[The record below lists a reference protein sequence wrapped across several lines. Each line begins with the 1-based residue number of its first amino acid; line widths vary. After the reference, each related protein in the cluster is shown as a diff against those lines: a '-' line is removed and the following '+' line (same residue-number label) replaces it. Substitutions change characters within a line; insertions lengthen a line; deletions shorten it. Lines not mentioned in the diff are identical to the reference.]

1 MLSGI
6 IYSILSNVETAER
19 TVRIDSFFPEQ
30 ESNDLSLTHRMCEL
44 HSLCLNNL
52 ISRLTHSETEFK
64 INKKKRNIIIA
75 IVALI
80 VVLAG
85 IITGL
90 VIYNINN
97 KPVETEEPTTE
108 TIVVD
113 EPTEEPA
120 STEEPTTSEEPEE
133 TEEPT
138 EEVKPTEEPA
148 STEEPSHTHTWS
160 KATCTS
166 PKTCSCGETSG
177 SPLGH
182 SFSNGKCSRCG
193 AKDPNYQEPTPPAHT
208 HSYSSKVTKEATCT
222 SNGTITYTCSCGDSY
237 TESTPALGHNWS
249 NADCTH
255 CKTCSRCGAT
265 EGSALGHDYR
275 EHTLFYVMIH
285 VYCIHY
291 CELF

>member
-1 MLSGI
+1 MK
-6 IYSILSNVETAER
+6 
-19 TVRIDSFFPEQ
+19 
-30 ESNDLSLTHRMCEL
+30 
-44 HSLCLNNL
+44 
-52 ISRLTHSETEFK
+52 ETEFK

-75 IVALI
+75 VIVAILI
-80 VVLAG
+80 IAG
-85 IITGL
+85 IITGI
-90 VIYNINN
+90 VIFN

-208 HSYSSKVTKEATCT
+208 HSYNSKVTTEATCT

-265 EGSALGHDYR
+265 EGSALGHDYQDHG
-275 EHTLFYVMIH
+275 ETVHHPAEWKDSLKCHDCGATYDTASEMVAHQSAEGHCGYGSCSVKVKDAWDEVIH
-285 VYCIHY
+285 KWICSRCGH
-291 CELF
+291 CK

>member
-1 MLSGI
+1 MK
-6 IYSILSNVETAER
+6 
-19 TVRIDSFFPEQ
+19 
-30 ESNDLSLTHRMCEL
+30 
-44 HSLCLNNL
+44 
-52 ISRLTHSETEFK
+52 ETEFK

-75 IVALI
+75 VIVAILI
-80 VVLAG
+80 IAG
-85 IITGL
+85 IITGI
-90 VIYNINN
+90 VIFN

-113 EPTEEPA
+113 EPTEEPEE
-120 STEEPTTSEEPEE
+120 TEEPATSEEQEE

-148 STEEPSHTHTWS
+148 STEEPTHTHKWS

-208 HSYSSKVTKEATCT
+208 HSYNSKVTTEATCT
-222 SNGTITYTCSCGDSY
+222 SNGTITYTCSCGHSY

-265 EGSALGHDYR
+265 DGSALGHDYR
-275 EHTLFYVMIH
+275 EHTETIH
-285 VYCIHY
+285 HPGESIPVEVCYDCGFTGNASEVGDHLYSTGHTGSYGDVIETEGWDEIITKWICSRCGH
-291 CELF
+291 CK

>member
-1 MLSGI
+1 MK
-6 IYSILSNVETAER
+6 
-19 TVRIDSFFPEQ
+19 
-30 ESNDLSLTHRMCEL
+30 
-44 HSLCLNNL
+44 
-52 ISRLTHSETEFK
+52 ETEFK

-75 IVALI
+75 IVASI

-85 IITGL
+85 IITGV

-108 TIVVD
+108 TIVDD

-120 STEEPTTSEEPEE
+120 PSEEPEE

-148 STEEPSHTHTWS
+148 STEEPVHTHTWS

-208 HSYSSKVTKEATCT
+208 HSYSSSVTSDATCT
-222 SNGTITYTCSCGDSY
+222 SNGTITYTCSCGHSY

-255 CKTCSRCGAT
+255 CKTCSR
-265 EGSALGHDYR
+265 
-275 EHTLFYVMIH
+275 
-285 VYCIHY
+285 
-291 CELF
+291 

>member
-1 MLSGI
+1 MK
-6 IYSILSNVETAER
+6 
-19 TVRIDSFFPEQ
+19 
-30 ESNDLSLTHRMCEL
+30 
-44 HSLCLNNL
+44 
-52 ISRLTHSETEFK
+52 ETEFK

-75 IVALI
+75 VIVAILI
-80 VVLAG
+80 IAG
-85 IITGL
+85 IITGI
-90 VIYNINN
+90 VIFN

-113 EPTEEPA
+113 EPTEE
-120 STEEPTTSEEPEE
+120 TKEPTTSK
-133 TEEPT
+133 EPT
-138 EEVKPTEEPA
+138 EEVKPTKEPA
-148 STEEPSHTHTWS
+148 STEEPVHTHIWS

-193 AKDPNYQEPTPPAHT
+193 AKDPNYQEPTPPVHT
-208 HSYSSKVTKEATCT
+208 HSYSSKVTAEATCT
-222 SNGTITYTCSCGDSY
+222 SNGTITYTCSCGHSY

-275 EHTLFYVMIH
+275 EHTETIH
-285 VYCIHY
+285 HPGEVVFGCKCNDCGIVLTPDEMAAHQDST
-291 CELF
+291 CHIGWDGVEITKPDWDEIITKLICSRCGHCK

>member
-1 MLSGI
+1 MK
-6 IYSILSNVETAER
+6 
-19 TVRIDSFFPEQ
+19 
-30 ESNDLSLTHRMCEL
+30 
-44 HSLCLNNL
+44 
-52 ISRLTHSETEFK
+52 ETEFK

-75 IVALI
+75 VIVAILI
-80 VVLAG
+80 IAG
-85 IITGL
+85 IITGI
-90 VIYNINN
+90 VIFN
-97 KPVETEEPTTE
+97 KPVETDEPTTK

-113 EPTEEPA
+113 EPTEE
-120 STEEPTTSEEPEE
+120 TEEPTTSEEPEE
-133 TEEPT
+133 TEEPK

-148 STEEPSHTHTWS
+148 STEEPTHTHKWS

-208 HSYSSKVTKEATCT
+208 HSYSSKVTTEATCT

-275 EHTLFYVMIH
+275 EHTETIHHPGEIIFTEVCYDCGYVGNDQVDHRNRTGHTGSYGDVIETEGWDEIIPKWICSRCGH
-285 VYCIHY
+285 CK
-291 CELF
+291 

>member
-1 MLSGI
+1 MK
-6 IYSILSNVETAER
+6 
-19 TVRIDSFFPEQ
+19 
-30 ESNDLSLTHRMCEL
+30 
-44 HSLCLNNL
+44 
-52 ISRLTHSETEFK
+52 ETEFK

-75 IVALI
+75 IVASI

-85 IITGL
+85 IITGV

-113 EPTEEPA
+113 EPTEETKKPTT
-120 STEEPTTSEEPEE
+120 SEEPTTSKESTTSEEPEE

-148 STEEPSHTHTWS
+148 STEEPVHTHTWS
-160 KATCTS
+160 PATCTS
-166 PKTCSCGETSG
+166 PKTCSCGKTSG

-208 HSYSSKVTKEATCT
+208 HSYNSKVTAEATCT
-222 SNGTITYTCSCGDSY
+222 SNGTITYTCNCGDSY
-237 TESTPALGHNWS
+237 TESTPAIGHDYQDHEETIHHPGETRCLEHCY
-249 NADCTH
+249 DCDFIGTSSEVGDHLYETGHTGSYTH
-255 CKTCSRCGAT
+255 TITTPGWDEIITKWICSRCG
-265 EGSALGHDYR
+265 H
-275 EHTLFYVMIH
+275 
-285 VYCIHY
+285 CK
-291 CELF
+291 

>member
-1 MLSGI
+1 MKRK
-6 IYSILSNVETAER
+6 ILSTIAIMLAMSLMLTACGGKTETETSVSGNTSEIAEEE
-19 TVRIDSFFPEQ
+19 I
-30 ESNDLSLTHRMCEL
+30 
-44 HSLCLNNL
+44 
-52 ISRLTHSETEFK
+52 SETNE
-64 INKKKRNIIIA
+64 
-75 IVALI
+75 
-80 VVLAG
+80 
-85 IITGL
+85 
-90 VIYNINN
+90 
-97 KPVETEEPTTE
+97 ETEEK
-108 TIVVD
+108 
-113 EPTEEPA
+113 
-120 STEEPTTSEEPEE
+120 EE

-148 STEEPSHTHTWS
+148 STEEPVHTHTWS

-208 HSYSSKVTKEATCT
+208 HSYSSKITTEATCT
-222 SNGTITYTCSCGDSY
+222 SNGTITYTCSCGHSY

-275 EHTLFYVMIH
+275 EHTETIQHPGEVVPGCKCSDCGIVLTPDEMMAHQDSTNHRGWGGAEITKPGWDEVITKWICSRCGH
-285 VYCIHY
+285 CK
-291 CELF
+291 